1 VRLLVLPAT
10 EDWIMNVI
18 LRCAARRLALLLAL
32 SALLVPV
39 LLGSPAMADNGNSS
53 QHRAAEEFLVA
64 VASGDAQAI
73 AHAIHPDHLDLL
85 RKRLL
90 DEMRLEADRR
100 ENIIR
105 GRLFGVGMPLAD
117 LERLTPLDF
126 FAALA
131 ARLQPGGRKFER
143 VEWLAAIPDSG
154 GMVQMVG
161 RGLPPKDMGT
171 VRVPVLVSLVPWG
184 KDWKAA
190 LPLELQAR
198 LEDLVSGRA
207 QVQAAGRIAATDG
220 STPEAAPG
228 NPQAI
233 NALLT
238 EAEQNLVAVRCDD
251 YYNKQ
256 MSPNFRRTTATKALR
271 ALITTCESRPE
282 VRERLLAALR
292 VARDLMPRYDFAGT
306 RAVYDLRGQGLP
318 FPQLLLEQIDK
329 RWYIAE

>member
-1 VRLLVLPAT
+1 
-10 EDWIMNVI
+10 
-18 LRCAARRLALLLAL
+18 
-32 SALLVPV
+32 
-39 LLGSPAMADNGNSS
+39 MA
-53 QHRAAEEFLVA
+53 QPLK
-64 VASGDAQAI
+64 
-73 AHAIHPDHLDLL
+73 DH
-85 RKRLL
+85 
-90 DEMRLEADRR
+90 
-100 ENIIR
+100 
-105 GRLFGVGMPLAD
+105 
-117 LERLTPLDF
+117 
-126 FAALA
+126 
-131 ARLQPGGRKFER
+131 
-143 VEWLAAIPDSG
+143 
-154 GMVQMVG
+154 
-161 RGLPPKDMGT
+161 GT

-190 LPLELQAR
+190 VPLELQAR

-220 STPEAAPG
+220 STSEAAPG

-256 MSPNFRRTTATKALR
+256 MSPNFRRTTSAKALR

-282 VRERLLAALR
+282 IRERLLVALR
-292 VARDLMPRYDFAGT
+292 VARDLMPRYDYAGT

>member
-1 VRLLVLPAT
+1 
-10 EDWIMNVI
+10 MNVM
-18 LRCAARRLALLLAL
+18 LRRAVRRWSRLFLVAAPLVAASWG
-32 SALLVPV
+32 SAAWADS
-39 LLGSPAMADNGNSS
+39 GSSS
-53 QHRAAEEFLVA
+53 QHRAAEEFLAA
-64 VASGDAQAI
+64 VASGDAQAL
-73 AHAIHPDHLDLL
+73 AHAIHPEHLDLL

-90 DEMRLEADRR
+90 DEMRLEADRN
-100 ENIIR
+100 ENIVR

-131 ARLQPGGRKFER
+131 GRLQPGGRSFER
-143 VEWLAAIPDSG
+143 VEWLAAVPDSG

-161 RGLPPKDMGT
+161 RGQPLKDHGT

-190 LPLELQAR
+190 VPLELQAR
-198 LEDLVSGRA
+198 LEDLISGRA

-220 STPEAAPG
+220 SSSETAPG

-238 EAEQNLVAVRCDD
+238 EAEQNLVAARCDD

-256 MSPNFRRTTATKALR
+256 MSPNFRRTTSTKALR
-271 ALITTCESRPE
+271 ALITTCESRAE
-282 VRERLLAALR
+282 IRERLLVALR
-292 VARDLMPRYDFAGT
+292 VARDLMPRYDYAGT

-318 FPQLLLEQIDK
+318 FAQLLLEQIDK